1 MRFYSAYSIF
11 VLFLVV
17 FVLPASIFAQQT
29 ILTKEQNEWLN
40 KNNRTILVHPQDF
53 EPPFVFS
60 SSGTKKESKGFSIE
74 YFNLILKKINAKVV
88 FSQPAPLNQ
97 ILAGARERNDGIIL
111 SLTPTEEREQYLYFT
126 DSYYTTP
133 SVVVVRKD
141 FYINKKLF
149 SLSDFI
155 DKRVAV
161 GNSYAA
167 QSYIES
173 NYPKMELTLVA
184 DDQIGLQKLLLGEV
198 DALVMDFAS
207 YTYYTANDVLSYVK
221 IIGRTGFDYK
231 HSIAVPKSSPE
242 LVLILNEALK
252 SIPDAEKQVLINKWM
267 GSDLSPLS
275 SSASDVAPETPN
287 NLKTWL
293 LFIGFL
299 IVLMFIVIL
308 VTVLY
313 KKNRDNFSRKLF
325 RKKEF
330 ASEVKEE
337 LEELKIARETLKEDI
352 AQISELEKD
361 IQEKIEKI
369 DR

>member
-1 MRFYSAYSIF
+1 MRTYF
-11 VLFLVV
+11 VYFMTVPLLLAFL
-17 FVLPASIFAQQT
+17 LPSTIFAQQT
-29 ILTKEQNEWLN
+29 ILTREQNDWLDKN
-40 KNNRTILVHPQDF
+40 KRNILVHPQDF
-53 EPPFVFS
+53 DPPFVFS
-60 SSGTKKESKGFSIE
+60 SSGTKKESKGFSVD
-74 YFNLILKKINAKVV
+74 YLNLIVKKINAKVV
-88 FSQPAPLNQ
+88 FSQPAPLSQ
-97 ILAGARERNDGIIL
+97 ILAGARERNDGVIL
-111 SLTPTEEREQYLYFT
+111 SLTPTDEREQYLYFT

-141 FYINKKLF
+141 FYTSKKIF
-149 SLSDFI
+149 NLSDFV

-161 GNSYAA
+161 GNSYAV

-173 NYPKMELTLVA
+173 NYPKMNLILVS

-207 YTYYTANDVLSYVK
+207 YTYYTANDVLSYIKV
-221 IIGRTGFDYK
+221 IGRTGFDYK

-242 LVLILNEALK
+242 LVLILNEAIK
-252 SIPDAEKQVLINKWM
+252 DISEAEKQVLINKWM

-275 SSASDVAPETPN
+275 SSVSDVAPETPN

-299 IVLMFIVIL
+299 VLLMFTVIL
-308 VTVLY
+308 VVVLH
-313 KKNRDNFSRKLF
+313 KKKREIFSRRLF
-325 RKKEF
+325 RKKEVS
-330 ASEVKEE
+330 SEVKEE

-369 DR
+369 DS